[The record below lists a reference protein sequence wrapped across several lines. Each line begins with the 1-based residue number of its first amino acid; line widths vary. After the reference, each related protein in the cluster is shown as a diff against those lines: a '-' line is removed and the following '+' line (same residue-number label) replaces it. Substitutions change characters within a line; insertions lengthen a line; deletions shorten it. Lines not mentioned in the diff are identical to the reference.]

1 MKIIFI
7 VQIILYNKSFYF
19 GVIILAKIK
28 CSVCS
33 CAHNLTEKNECTL
46 NAIQV
51 CPCKNTKNGTPEDE
65 TCCSSYAE
73 NRKY

>member
-1 MKIIFI
+1 M
-7 VQIILYNKSFYF
+7 
-19 GVIILAKIK
+19 AKIK

-51 CPCKNTKNGTPEDE
+51 CPCKNQKNGTPEDE